1 MQETFGRV
9 RRLVAENQQ
18 IAAETITIDSTFED
32 LGIDSF
38 DGVNLLFAIENEF
51 DIQVSDE
58 DAKKL
63 RGIRDI
69 VEGVERLL
77 GKRAADGGE

>member
-1 MQETFGRV
+1 MSEVFERV
-9 RRLVAENQQ
+9 RRVVAENQQ
-18 IAAETITIDSTFED
+18 IEPQKITIDSTFEE

-38 DGVNLLFAIENEF
+38 DGVNLLFGIESEF

-63 RGIRDI
+63 RGIRDV
-69 VEGVERLL
+69 VEGVERLTAD
-77 GKRAADGGE
+77 RAVTSGD

>member
-1 MQETFGRV
+1 MQEIFGRV

-63 RGIRDI
+63 RGIRDV

-77 GKRAADGGE
+77 GERAADGGE

>member
-1 MQETFGRV
+1 MQEIFDRV

-18 IAAETITIDSTFED
+18 IEARTITIDSTFEE
-32 LGIDSF
+32 LEIDSF

-63 RGIRDI
+63 RGIRD
-69 VEGVERLL
+69 VVDGVERLL
-77 GKRAADGGE
+77 GERAADGGE

>member
-1 MQETFGRV
+1 MSEVLERV
-9 RRLVAENQQ
+9 RRVVAENQQ
-18 IAAETITIDSTFED
+18 IEPQKITIDSTFEE

-38 DGVNLLFAIENEF
+38 DGVNLLFGIESEF

-63 RGIRDI
+63 RGIRDV
-69 VEGVERLL
+69 VEGVERLTAE
-77 GKRAADGGE
+77 RAVTSGD

>member
-1 MQETFGRV
+1 MQEIFDRV

-18 IAAETITIDSTFED
+18 IEAQAITIDSTFEE
-32 LGIDSF
+32 LEIDSF

-63 RGIRDI
+63 RGIRD
-69 VEGVERLL
+69 VVDGVERLL
-77 GKRAADGGE
+77 GERAADGGE

>member
-1 MQETFGRV
+1 MQEIFGRV

-63 RGIRDI
+63 RGIRDV

>member
-63 RGIRDI
+63 RGIRDV

>member
-1 MQETFGRV
+1 MNEVFERV
-9 RRLVAENQQ
+9 RRVVSENQQ
-18 IAAETITIDSTFED
+18 IEPQKITIDSTFEE

-38 DGVNLLFAIENEF
+38 DGVNLLFGIESEF

-63 RGIRDI
+63 RGIRDV
-69 VEGVERLL
+69 VEGVERLTAD
-77 GKRAADGGE
+77 RAVTSGD

>member
-1 MQETFGRV
+1 MSEVLDRV
-9 RRLVAENQQ
+9 RRVVAENQQ
-18 IAAETITIDSTFED
+18 VELQKITIDSTFEE

-38 DGVNLLFAIENEF
+38 DGVNLLFGIESEF

-63 RGIRDI
+63 RGIRDV
-69 VEGVERLL
+69 VEGVERLTA
-77 GKRAADGGE
+77 GRAVASGD

>member
-1 MQETFGRV
+1 MQEILGRV

-63 RGIRDI
+63 RGIRDV

>member
-63 RGIRDI
+63 RGIRDV

-77 GKRAADGGE
+77 GKHAADGGE

>member
-63 RGIRDI
+63 RGIRDV

-77 GKRAADGGE
+77 GERAAAGGE

>member
-1 MQETFGRV
+1 MQEIFDRV

-18 IAAETITIDSTFED
+18 IEAQTITIDSTFEE
-32 LGIDSF
+32 LEIDSF

-63 RGIRDI
+63 RGIRD
-69 VEGVERLL
+69 VVDGVERLL
-77 GKRAADGGE
+77 GERAADGGE

>member
-1 MQETFGRV
+1 M
-9 RRLVAENQQ
+9 VAENQQ
-18 IAAETITIDSTFED
+18 IEPEKIKIDSTFEE

-38 DGVNLLFAIENEF
+38 DGVNLLFGIESEF

-63 RGIRDI
+63 RGIRNVVD
-69 VEGVERLL
+69 GVEQLL
-77 GKRAADGGE
+77 AARATVGGE

>member
-1 MQETFGRV
+1 MSEVLERV
-9 RRLVAENQQ
+9 RRVVAENQQ
-18 IAAETITIDSTFED
+18 IEPQKITIDSTFEE

-38 DGVNLLFAIENEF
+38 DGVNLLFGIEGEF

-63 RGIRDI
+63 RGIRDV
-69 VEGVERLL
+69 VEGVERLTAE
-77 GKRAADGGE
+77 RAVTSGD

>member
-1 MQETFGRV
+1 MNEIFDRV
-9 RRLVAENQQ
+9 RRVVAENQQ
-18 IAAETITIDSTFED
+18 VEPEKIAIDSTFEE

-38 DGVNLLFAIENEF
+38 DGVNLLFAIESEF

-63 RGIRDI
+63 RGIRD
-69 VEGVERLL
+69 VVDGVERLL
-77 GKRAADGGE
+77 KDRAAGGGE

>member
-1 MQETFGRV
+1 MSEIFDRV
-9 RRLVAENQQ
+9 RRVVAENQQ
-18 IAAETITIDSTFED
+18 IEPEKITIESTFKE

-38 DGVNLLFAIENEF
+38 DGVNLLFGIESEF

-63 RGIRDI
+63 RGIRNVVD
-69 VEGVERLL
+69 GVEKLL
-77 GKRAADGGE
+77 AERAVASGD

>member
-1 MQETFGRV
+1 MSEIFDRV
-9 RRLVAENQQ
+9 RWVVAENQQ
-18 IAAETITIDSTFED
+18 IEPEKITIESTFEE

-38 DGVNLLFAIENEF
+38 DGVNLLFGIESEF

-63 RGIRDI
+63 RGIRNVVD
-69 VEGVERLL
+69 GVEKLL
-77 GKRAADGGE
+77 GERAVASGD

>member
-1 MQETFGRV
+1 MNEIFERV
-9 RRLVAENQQ
+9 RRAVAENQQ
-18 IAAETITIDSTFED
+18 IEPEKITIDSTFQE

-38 DGVNLLFAIENEF
+38 DGVNLLFAIESEF

-63 RGIRDI
+63 RGIRD
-69 VEGVERLL
+69 VVDGVGRLL
-77 GKRAADGGE
+77 EKRAAGGGE